1 MDKKTIVIGGGM
13 GGLCSGIRLLSK
25 GYTVTLLEK
34 NEKLGGKINILG
46 NNEFKFDLTA
56 SVVMSP
62 KIYTDIFNDVGKNY
76 KDYFKMHK
84 LDPIYKVFY
93 YDKTCYNYYSDTNK
107 MINELES
114 LEKGLSIDFYKF
126 LSKSYEKYFISKD
139 KILNQPMINLKE
151 IINLSFIKSMYK
163 INPLPSTYKY
173 INKLISNEKLKNYL
187 LFTSM
192 YIGINPYTNSNIY
205 TLIPTISHL
214 YGLWYIEGGLYE
226 YIKALEKLFVDLGG
240 KIITN
245 CEVEKILIQ
254 NNEIKG
260 VKAKNEV
267 ISCNL
272 VICNADYPYAIN
284 NLLDDEFSKNK
295 YSKKNLTNIDYSC
308 SVFILYLGL
317 DKVYNNLRVHNI
329 YISKDFRSSI
339 EGPFKGEISPDP
351 SLYIYYPASIDHTFR
366 VNNHSSMNIM
376 LRAPNLSF
384 NNIKYD
390 DKQIRK
396 LKKYILSNLR
406 NIRGLED
413 IENHI
418 LYENYL
424 TPLDLKNNFN
434 LYYGNAFG
442 ISHKISQSAYFRP
455 HLKSTKVKGL
465 YFINSS
471 THPGNGASVV
481 IDGSKVLYE
490 VIENNKK

>member
-1 MDKKTIVIGGGM
+1 MDKKTIIIGGGV

-34 NEKLGGKINILG
+34 NEKLGGKINIIE
-46 NNEFKFDLTA
+46 NSQFKFDLTA
-56 SVVMSP
+56 SVVMTP

-76 KDYFKMHK
+76 KDYFKLHK

-93 YDKTCYNYYSDTNK
+93 HDKTCYNYYSDTNK

-114 LEKGLSIDFYKF
+114 LEKGLSADFYKF

-151 IINLSFIKSMYK
+151 IINLSFIKSMCK

-173 INKLISNEKLKNYL
+173 LNKLISNEKLKNYL

-192 YIGINPYTNSNIY
+192 YIGVNPYTNSNIY

-214 YGLWYIEGGLYE
+214 YGLWYIDGGLYE
-226 YIKALEKLFVDLGG
+226 YIKSLEKLFVDLGG
-240 KIITN
+240 EIVTN
-245 CEVEKILIQ
+245 REVKKILIED
-254 NNEIKG
+254 NEIKG
-260 VKAKNEV
+260 VKVKNEV

-272 VICNADYPYAIN
+272 VICNADYPYVIN
-284 NLLDDEFSKNK
+284 NLLDDELSEGK
-295 YSKKNLTNIDYSC
+295 YAKSNLTNIDYSC

-317 DKVYNNLRVHNI
+317 DKIYTNLSVHNI

-339 EGPFKGEISPDP
+339 EGPFNGKISSDP
-351 SLYIYYPASIDHTFR
+351 SLYIYYPGSIDHTFR
-366 VNNHSSMNIM
+366 TNNHSSMNIM
-376 LRAPNLSF
+376 LRVPNLSF
-384 NNIKYD
+384 NSIKYD
-390 DKQIRK
+390 DNQIRK
-396 LKKYILSNLR
+396 VKKYILSNLK
-406 NIRGLED
+406 NIKGLED
-413 IENHI
+413 VENHI

-424 TPLDLKNNFN
+424 TPLDLKNKFN

-455 HLKSTKVKGL
+455 HLKSKKVKGL

-481 IDGSKVLYE
+481 IDGSKVLCE